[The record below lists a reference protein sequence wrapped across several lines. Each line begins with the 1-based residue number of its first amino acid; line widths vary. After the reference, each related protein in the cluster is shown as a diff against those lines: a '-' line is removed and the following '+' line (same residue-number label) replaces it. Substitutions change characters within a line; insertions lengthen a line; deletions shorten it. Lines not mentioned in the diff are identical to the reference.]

1 VERIVMTNTHRNVRG
16 RPSIGPPAGLYDQIR
31 ANVAATSASTTRTRT
46 RIVAALIAVAVVAVL
61 VVVSASEMVYKRVG
75 VGLDVNP
82 LQSAQLLWTLVL
94 LAALTAFA
102 TVVAIWRGRHGF
114 GMGAAS
120 LALLATFVA
129 PLYAVL
135 TLVQPLHRHD
145 AAIAG
150 VTISPWGVRCAL
162 IAGIVGTA
170 VVVGLT
176 MALRRAVPVASRLR
190 GAVIGATAGAWAGL
204 AVFVFC
210 PSGDHQHLIVG
221 HLLPV
226 VVLTLLGALVA
237 PRLLRP

>member
-1 VERIVMTNTHRNVRG
+1 MTNTHRTVNG
-16 RPSIGPPAGLYDQIR
+16 RRSVGPPAGLYDQIR
-31 ANVAATSASTTRTRT
+31 AGVAATSASTTRTRT
-46 RIVAALIAVAVVAVL
+46 RIVAALVAVTLVAIV
-61 VVVSASEMVYKRVG
+61 VVVSASELVYKRVG
-75 VGLDVNP
+75 AGLDVDP
-82 LQSAQLLWTLVL
+82 AQSTQLLWTLVL
-94 LAALTAFA
+94 LAAMTACA
-102 TVVAIWRGRHGF
+102 TIVATWRGRHGF

-120 LALLATFVA
+120 LALLAAFVA
-129 PLYAVL
+129 PLYAAL
-135 TLVQPLHRHD
+135 TLLQPLHQHD
-145 AAIAG
+145 AAITG

-162 IAGIVGTA
+162 IAGIIGTA

-210 PSGDHQHLIVG
+210 PSGDQQHLIAG

-226 VVLTLLGALVA
+226 VVLTLLGAFVT